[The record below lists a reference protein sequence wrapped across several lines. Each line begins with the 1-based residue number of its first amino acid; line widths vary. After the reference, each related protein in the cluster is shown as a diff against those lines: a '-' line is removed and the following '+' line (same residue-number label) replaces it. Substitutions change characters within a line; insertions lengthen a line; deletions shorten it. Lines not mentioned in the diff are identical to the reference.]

1 MSDPDS
7 RDPRIDAAYRA
18 TPREEPPA
26 ELDERIRAAA
36 RRAVSAGPQSAD
48 AAARA
53 RVQRSWLA
61 RWRVPVSLAAT
72 VVIVVTLT
80 VMMQDE
86 ESRRA
91 KLDAQVDG
99 PPPAAEVPQR
109 AAPAAEDARTTSPAA
124 QPFKPQPP
132 VTGAPR
138 APAETPAPAPA
149 PQAAE
154 KLEAPAASGA
164 LSKERENRQAD
175 TAAAL
180 PPPAPAVQ
188 AAPAAPSAPATRAVP
203 SREAAEALARDRAV
217 ADRPGRMERG
227 AMPDAAEP
235 KARTPEAWIEEIRR
249 LKAQG
254 RDAEAALELAE
265 FRKRHPEVS
274 VTDVTPA

>member
-1 MSDPDS
+1 MSDTDR

-36 RRAVSAGPQSAD
+36 RRAVADGPRSSDAG
-48 AAARA
+48 ARA
-53 RVQRSWLA
+53 PDRRSWVA

-91 KLDAQVDG
+91 KLDAQVNG
-99 PPPAAEVPQR
+99 PPSAAEAPQR
-109 AAPAAEDARTTSPAA
+109 AAPAAEDARTAVPGA
-124 QPFKPQPP
+124 QPPQPP
-132 VTGAPR
+132 ITGAPR
-138 APAETPAPAPA
+138 APAEAPAAAPA

-154 KLEAPAASGA
+154 KLETPAASGA
-164 LSKERENRQAD
+164 LSQERENRQAD
-175 TAAAL
+175 TAAAV

-188 AAPAAPSAPATRAVP
+188 PAPAAPPAPAMRAVP

-227 AMPDAAEP
+227 AMPDDAEP
-235 KARTPEAWIEEIRR
+235 KARTPEGWIEEIRR

-254 RDAEAALELAE
+254 RDAEAALELVE
-265 FRKRHPEVS
+265 FRKRHP
-274 VTDVTPA
+274 DFALPPDLAK

>member
-1 MSDPDS
+1 MSDTDR

-36 RRAVSAGPQSAD
+36 RRAVADGPRSSDAG
-48 AAARA
+48 ARA
-53 RVQRSWLA
+53 PDRRSWVA

-91 KLDAQVDG
+91 KLDAQVNG
-99 PPPAAEVPQR
+99 PPPAAEAPQR
-109 AAPAAEDARTTSPAA
+109 AAPAAEGARTA
-124 QPFKPQPP
+124 
-132 VTGAPR
+132 VPR
-138 APAETPAPAPA
+138 APAEAPAAAPA

-154 KLEAPAASGA
+154 KLETPAASGA
-164 LSKERENRQAD
+164 LSQERENRQAD
-175 TAAAL
+175 TAAAV

-188 AAPAAPSAPATRAVP
+188 PAPAAPPAPAMRAVP

-235 KARTPEAWIEEIRR
+235 KARTPEGWIEEIRR

-254 RDAEAALELAE
+254 RDAEAALELVE
-265 FRKRHPEVS
+265 FRKRHP
-274 VTDVTPA
+274 DFALPPDLAK